1 MTPTYQ
7 SHWEGFMMG
16 MVEYNKQTTSIST
29 NIHSCLHRTHGRCF
43 EKNPTAEWHHKTRS
57 GKLQLIVLLFIL
69 FEAGMEWA
77 AGRKLKD
84 SFIFLEA
91 SPSSHKPSPPME
103 LLLHG
108 CWSLSLSISSTRH

>member
-16 MVEYNKQTTSIST
+16 MVEYNSET
-29 NIHSCLHRTHGRCF
+29 NT
-43 EKNPTAEWHHKTRS
+43 ES

-91 SPSSHKPSPPME
+91 SPSSHNQVPPMVQYFN
-103 LLLHG
+103 
-108 CWSLSLSISSTRH
+108 TKF